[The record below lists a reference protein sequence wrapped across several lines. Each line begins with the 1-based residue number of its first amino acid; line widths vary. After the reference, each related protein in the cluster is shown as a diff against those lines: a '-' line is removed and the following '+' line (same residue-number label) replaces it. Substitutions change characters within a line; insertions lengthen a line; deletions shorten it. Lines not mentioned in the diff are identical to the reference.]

1 MKQLITLFFS
11 LFLIVGLTSA
21 QKTIKDANAQKRN
34 VKNFHGVYVSNG
46 IDLFLTQSDEEAVA
60 VSASENEYRDKI
72 ITEVEDGILKI
83 YYEKKEGWNWGF
95 SMDNKKLKAYVSVKT
110 LEKLNASGGSDVSI
124 ENTIKGD
131 KLSISISGGSD
142 LDGELVYNE
151 LSLSASGGSDADIK
165 GRVGNA
171 KITASGGSDVNGY
184 GLITEYCRVQS
195 SGGSDVNVT
204 ANKEINAS
212 ASGGS
217 DIYYKG
223 NATAKTNKSGSS
235 DVKKV
240 GN

>member
-46 IDLFLTQSDEEAVA
+46 IDLYLTQSDEEAVA

-83 YYEKKEGWNWGF
+83 YYEKKNGWNWG
-95 SMDNKKLKAYVSVKT
+95 SNMGNKKLKAYVSVKT
-110 LEKLNASGGSDVSI
+110 LNKLSASGGSDVSM

-131 KLSISISGGSD
+131 KLYISISGGSD
-142 LDGELVYNE
+142 LEGEVAYND
-151 LSLSASGGSDADIK
+151 LSLTASGGSDADIK
-165 GRVGNA
+165 GRVSNA

-184 GLITEYCRVQS
+184 GLITEYCKVQS

-223 NATAKTNKSGSS
+223 NASAKTSKSGSS